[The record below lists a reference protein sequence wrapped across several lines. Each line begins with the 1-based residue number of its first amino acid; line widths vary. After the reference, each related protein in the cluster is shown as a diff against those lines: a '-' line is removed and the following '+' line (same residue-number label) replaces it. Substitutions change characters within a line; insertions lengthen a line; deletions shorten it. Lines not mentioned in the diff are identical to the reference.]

1 MECKP
6 DLNQVIVDLC
16 DRAITAREVRDYMRS
31 VDNKLAYSEWT
42 HRWVVLSDVLSML
55 TGLLSMF
62 IDKGKVI
69 SRATGNLAFQYR
81 YTLNI
86 VVTDFPE
93 DPATIYVPLIAWI
106 AVNQPDALLNHDTG
120 NQLIQF
126 EADILNHSTC
136 DLSLKIDLTET
147 VVVTTVDGATSATYT
162 DEPPVDPY
170 HDVSAWEAIYN
181 QPDTD
186 PAFTT
191 PDPTPV

>member
-1 MECKP
+1 MKKP
-6 DLNQVIVDLC
+6 ASL
-16 DRAITAREVRDYMRS
+16 RAALEASSAWLRKHPDNLLIFAEGGRVAARYGDTSY
-31 VDNKLAYSEWT
+31 
-42 HRWVVLSDVLSML
+42 L
-55 TGLLSMF
+55 TS
-62 IDKGKVI
+62 
-69 SRATGNLAFQYR
+69 